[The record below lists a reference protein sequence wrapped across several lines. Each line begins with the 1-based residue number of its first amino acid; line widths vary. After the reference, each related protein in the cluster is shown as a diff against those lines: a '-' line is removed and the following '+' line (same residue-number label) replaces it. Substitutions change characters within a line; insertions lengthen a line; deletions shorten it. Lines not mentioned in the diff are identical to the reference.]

1 MTSAVPKHQSTTD
14 GGPTNDVQSSSP
26 GSAFFEKTRKEGTI
40 PLGTR
45 LGQTLR
51 PDSNPQPRF
60 LDNQQDAQIVLKLL
74 LKNPRKI
81 DFLVPTNSKMEN
93 RHFAQT
99 LCQWSTGTCEFD
111 IVWIGQL

>member
-1 MTSAVPKHQSTTD
+1 MEGRQTTCKAAARD
-14 GGPTNDVQSSSP
+14 QRFSKKLEKKAPFLWGP
-26 GSAFFEKTRKEGTI
+26 GSAKRC
-40 PLGTR
+40 
-45 LGQTLR
+45 GQIRTHSLVSWITNKMHKLC
-51 PDSNPQPRF
+51 SN
-60 LDNQQDAQIVLKLL
+60 IIK
-74 LKNPRKI
+74 KPRKI